1 MQTEQQSLRAAAG
14 QRFWQIDALRGLALL
29 NMLVY
34 HAMYDWVYIFWPCQR
49 LVRYLVHALPCV
61 AAVYLLELYSAF
73 GLQLYPIPPPAQERP
88 AHGGLRGGADR
99 GNRCCH
105 AGGSHLV
112 RRAAPAGLC
121 GPADLSA
128 APRAGKAAPAGR
140 GVTGSAVLFALLNQL
155 PQGWLGFEGTH
166 LAALP
171 AAWYKPNL
179 FWLGLPDLTVFS
191 SSDYFPLFA
200 VGVFVLGG
208 VLFCAVVPRP
218 LHRAARPAAQS
229 PAPPVRRG
237 QPHAADLYAAPAGD
251 LRRFIGLA
259 VLGFCINYCP
269 DPAYEGQ
276 KTELL

>member
-1 MQTEQQSLRAAAG
+1 MLHLLGCA
-14 QRFWQIDALRGLALL
+14 ALL
-29 NMLVY
+29 TCLL
-34 HAMYDWVYIFWPCQR
+34 HP
-49 LVRYLVHALPCV
+49 ALEK
-61 AAVYLLELYSAF
+61 L
-73 GLQLYPIPPPAQERP
+73 PPLA
-88 AHGGLRGGADR
+88 
-99 GNRCCH
+99 
-105 AGGSHLV
+105 
-112 RRAAPAGLC
+112 
-121 GPADLSA
+121 
-128 APRAGKAAPAGR
+128 

-171 AAWYKPNL
+171 AAWYQAESFLAGSARSDGVFLIGL
-179 FWLGLPDLTVFS
+179 FPA
-191 SSDYFPLFA
+191 FA
-200 VGVFVLGG
+200 VGVFVLGW

-269 DPAYEGQ
+269 YPAYEG
-276 KTELL
+276 KKLNFL

>member
-34 HAMYDWVYIFWPCQR
+34 HAMYDWVYIFG
-49 LVRYLVHALPCV
+49 HASGWYDIWSTHCHVWQQYICWSFILLSGYSFTLSRRPLKNGLLTAACAVVLTVATAVAMPEEVIWFGVLHLLGCAALLTCLLHPALEKLPPL
-61 AAVYLLELYSAF
+61 A
-73 GLQLYPIPPPAQERP
+73 
-88 AHGGLRGGADR
+88 
-99 GNRCCH
+99 
-105 AGGSHLV
+105 
-112 RRAAPAGLC
+112 
-121 GPADLSA
+121 
-128 APRAGKAAPAGR
+128 

-191 SSDYFPLFA
+191 SSDYFPLLPW
-200 VGVFVLGG
+200 VFLYWVG

-251 LRRFIGLA
+251 LRRFAGVARIG
-259 VLGFCINYCP
+259 VGIKF
-269 DPAYEGQ
+269 G
-276 KTELL
+276 

>member
-34 HAMYDWVYIFWPCQR
+34 HAMYDWVYIFG
-49 LVRYLVHALPCV
+49 HASGWYDIWSTHCHVWQQYICWSFILLSGYSFTLSRRPLKNGLLTAACAVVLTVATAVAMPEEVIWFGVLHLLGCAALLTCLLHPALEKLPPL
-61 AAVYLLELYSAF
+61 A
-73 GLQLYPIPPPAQERP
+73 
-88 AHGGLRGGADR
+88 
-99 GNRCCH
+99 
-105 AGGSHLV
+105 
-112 RRAAPAGLC
+112 
-121 GPADLSA
+121 
-128 APRAGKAAPAGR
+128 

-191 SSDYFPLFA
+191 SSDYFPLLPWVFLYWVGYFFA
-200 VGVFVLGG
+200 RWF
-208 VLFCAVVPRP
+208 
-218 LHRAARPAAQS
+218 RARCTAQPGLAAQS
-229 PAPPVRRG
+229 PASPVRRG

-269 DPAYEGQ
+269 YPAYEG
-276 KTELL
+276 KKLNFL

>member
-34 HAMYDWVYIFWPCQR
+34 HAMYDWVYIFG
-49 LVRYLVHALPCV
+49 HASGWYDIWSTHCHVWQQYICWSFILLSGYSFTLSRRPLKNGLLTAACAVVLTVATAVAMPEEVIWFGVLHLLGCAALLTCLLHPALEKLPPL
-61 AAVYLLELYSAF
+61 A
-73 GLQLYPIPPPAQERP
+73 
-88 AHGGLRGGADR
+88 
-99 GNRCCH
+99 
-105 AGGSHLV
+105 
-112 RRAAPAGLC
+112 
-121 GPADLSA
+121 
-128 APRAGKAAPAGR
+128 

-171 AAWYKPNL
+171 AAWYKPESFLAGSARSDGVFLIGL
-179 FWLGLPDLTVFS
+179 FPA
-191 SSDYFPLFA
+191 FA

-208 VLFCAVVPRP
+208 VLFCAVLPRP

-251 LRRFIGLA
+251 LRCFAGAARIG
-259 VLGFCINYCP
+259 VGIKF
-269 DPAYEGQ
+269 G
-276 KTELL
+276 